1 MKKLLYIAFIA
12 PFISQAIHA
21 CDVCA
26 AQMEIGDTSGSTA
39 LSPIGRE
46 RGTYSSAVARANPA
60 YSSNPTIAPDQPTR
74 SIGLSAAGQTQPAY
88 RGVGSGQVT
97 SPEGSDGDDYG
108 DDTETKK
115 TKKSKHKRSMH
126 HTM

>member
-26 AQMEIGDTSGSTA
+26 AQMEIGDTFGSTA

-74 SIGLSAAGQTQPAY
+74 INRIICRWSNSTCLSRRWVRPSHQ
-88 RGVGSGQVT
+88 S
-97 SPEGSDGDDYG
+97 
-108 DDTETKK
+108 
-115 TKKSKHKRSMH
+115 
-126 HTM
+126 